1 MYTVKGVKFIYY
13 ILMSSLPYTY
23 TCIHHTHTCIH
34 HTCMDTYITHAL
46 THTPHM
52 HAMHTYDGHTR
63 FDLFFVLLDECNEV
77 VDYAIAQKI
86 VELHVKQKESIHR
99 VYSQVTC
106 NLNL

>member
-1 MYTVKGVKFIYY
+1 MHG
-13 ILMSSLPYTY
+13 
-23 TCIHHTHTCIH
+23 HIH
-34 HTCMDTYITHAL
+34 HTCMQR
-46 THTPHM
+46 THTM
-52 HAMHTYDGHTR
+52 NTR

>member
-1 MYTVKGVKFIYY
+1 MPYITRAHAYT
-13 ILMSSLPYTY
+13 
-23 TCIHHTHTCIH
+23 
-34 HTCMDTYITHAL
+34 THAL

-52 HAMHTYDGHTR
+52 HATNTYEYTR

-99 VYSQVTC
+99 VYSQVTIC
-106 NLNL
+106 ECVCVHACVCVCV